1 MEITVD
7 QMYQIE
13 NNGHDMGFLKKFM
26 MENAGAV
33 AVRRL
38 IEKIGNVDSKNI
50 LIFVGMGNNGGDGQV
65 MARHLAGHNAN
76 VAVVLL
82 GTPDKLK
89 TEESSWNWS
98 ILKKMKES
106 VILYQFGET
115 VSKQDPTIGHLLA
128 GVSIKDEFFDFT
140 KTDVI
145 IDAILGTG
153 IEGGLVRGPYD
164 SVIRYINKTDCFKF
178 AVDVPSG
185 MDPQTGETAD
195 VFTKCDMTVTF
206 HKMKQGI
213 PKRKDLTGELFAEK
227 IGIPPEA
234 EIGIL

>member
-38 IEKIGNVDSKNI
+38 IDKIGDVDSKNV

-65 MARHLAGHNAN
+65 MARHLAGHNAK
-76 VAVVLL
+76 VKVVLL
-82 GTPDKLK
+82 GTPDKIK
-89 TEESSWNWS
+89 TEESKWNWS
-98 ILKKMKES
+98 ILEKMPS
-106 VILYQFGET
+106 VKL
-115 VSKQDPTIGHLLA
+115 VSNG
-128 GVSIKDEFFDFT
+128 SIDFDF
-140 KTDVI
+140 KPDVI
-145 IDAILGTG
+145 VDAILGTG
-153 IEGGLVRGPYD
+153 ITGDIREPYA
-164 SVIRYINKTDCFKF
+164 SAINYINETECYKF

-185 MDPQTGETAD
+185 LDPQTGDTANIH
-195 VFTKCDMTVTF
+195 TKCDMTITF

-234 EIGIL
+234 ENDVL

>member
-13 NNGHDMGFLKKFM
+13 NKGHDMGFLKKFM

-38 IEKIGNVDSKNI
+38 IEKIGSVDSKNI
-50 LIFVGMGNNGGDGQV
+50 IIFVGMGNNGGDGQV

-82 GTPDKLK
+82 GTPDKIK

-98 ILKKMKES
+98 ILEKMSS
-106 VILYQFGET
+106 VKLVTGNST
-115 VSKQDPTIGHLLA
+115 
-128 GVSIKDEFFDFT
+128 EFNF
-140 KTDVI
+140 KPDVI
-145 IDAILGTG
+145 IDGILGTG
-153 IEGGLVRGPYD
+153 IKGEIREPYV
-164 SVIRYINKTDCFKF
+164 SAINFINETDCFKF

-195 VFTKCDMTVTF
+195 FFTKCDMTVTF

-234 EIGIL
+234 EIDVL